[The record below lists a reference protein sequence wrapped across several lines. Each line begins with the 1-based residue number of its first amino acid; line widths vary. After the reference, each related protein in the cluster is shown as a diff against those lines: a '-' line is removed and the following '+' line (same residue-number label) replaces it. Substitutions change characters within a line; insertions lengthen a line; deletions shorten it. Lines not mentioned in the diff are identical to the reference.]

1 MREHTRYLNGD
12 LNQIGIQKRYLETE
26 CVGFD
31 LVQDSGFVPGLASQS
46 EYERAINCFWNDKVH
61 GWWNYKDDLIK
72 YLVCDEDEFKT
83 ALKKSCE
90 RK

>member
-1 MREHTRYLNGD
+1 MSDFTRYLNGD
-12 LNQIGIQKRYLETE
+12 LNQIGMQKKYLETE
-26 CVGFD
+26 CVGFK
-31 LVQDSGFVPGLASQS
+31 LNQNSGFVPNFDSQS
-46 EYERAINCFWNDKVH
+46 EYERALNCLWLDKVH

-83 ALKKSCE
+83 ALKKSCD